1 MQITPSRSGSNR
13 RAAGRPAAA
22 EPAPPTAPPIVPPIV
37 PPGRR
42 SGGAS
47 SGSCRRPGAGPS
59 GCTAARV
66 AGLRAG
72 GMSPTAIRRALG
84 LSAAQALACGLA
96 DPVLAP
102 AVRPADAGAAGPPA
116 TCDRRGPR
124 LEAVAEAVAQACDL
138 PRARLFGP
146 AQDRR
151 SARARHLLMY
161 LLRELC
167 AGASFPT
174 IGFFLNRDHTTVIYG
189 VRRIARELARDE
201 ALRALHARLRRVL
214 SASR

>member
-13 RAAGRPAAA
+13 RAAGRPGPTKAV
-22 EPAPPTAPPIVPPIV
+22 APPAAPSAAQPA
-37 PPGRR
+37 RR
-42 SGGAS
+42 SAGAPR
-47 SGSCRRPGAGPS
+47 GSCRRPGAGPT
-59 GCTAARV
+59 GATAARV
-66 AGLRAG
+66 AGMRAA

-102 AVRPADAGAAGPPA
+102 AARPADAAAGPLA
-116 TCDRRGPR
+116 ARDGRGPC
-124 LEAVAEAVAQACDL
+124 LEAVAEAVARTCGL

-189 VRRIARELARDE
+189 VRRIAGELARDE
-201 ALRALHARLRRVL
+201 ALRALHARLRREL
-214 SASR
+214 TATR